1 MGKVLFLSRRVIII
15 ILLLA
20 LWMGFSTS
28 SQPLTPPSH
37 LSLTNVTEVLVGFV
51 LQFVPWKINQ
61 STQPFLLFSH
71 DFHRQQSFLQEQVSD
86 LALFV
91 QNDGLL
97 QISLVFIWRRL
108 FFLLNCRLNDLGD
121 WLFEDR
127 LLENG
132 RTVWRVSFLAAVW
145 ALGKEARSG
154 SLTSPFFGDF
164 SEVPQKMVEFPQ
176 FLSLWSQLILFFIVV
191 I

>member
-1 MGKVLFLSRRVIII
+1 MGKVLLLSRRLII
-15 ILLLA
+15 ILVLC
-20 LWMGFSTS
+20 MGFSTS
-28 SQPLTPPSH
+28 SQPLAPPSH

-51 LQFVPWKINQ
+51 LQLVPRKANQ
-61 STQPFLLFSH
+61 STQPLRLFSQ
-71 DFHRQQSFLQEQVSD
+71 DFHLQQSFIQEQVSD

-132 RTVWRVSFLAAVW
+132 RTVWRISFLAAVL
-145 ALGKEARSG
+145 ALGQDARSG

-176 FLSLWSQLILFFIVV
+176 FLSLWSQLILIFIVM